1 MKTPIIQ
8 EFELFPHAGICIL
21 GRDPQ
26 WTGHQRGEG
35 CPSRP
40 MEGICLSIGDRS
52 ERERFSGYSIAGIG
66 WDRLKNSCTGSEFCW
81 MLEMR
86 GAFCSND

>member
-66 WDRLKNSCTGSEFCW
+66 VGSAKKLVHWERI
-81 MLEMR
+81 LLD
-86 GAFCSND
+86 A